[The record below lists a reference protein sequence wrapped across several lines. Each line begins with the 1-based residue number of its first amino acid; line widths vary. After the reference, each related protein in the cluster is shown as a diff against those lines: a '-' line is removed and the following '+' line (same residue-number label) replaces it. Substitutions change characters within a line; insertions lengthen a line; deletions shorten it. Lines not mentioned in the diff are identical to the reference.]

1 MTRPGRAGPG
11 GSPGRHEHGKD
22 WTHLDVSDGPI
33 RDPLTP
39 QSPAAEPTEWAEPP
53 EAAPGPAG
61 LDRVRTG
68 RGRPSARA
76 DRGGAVCGAVDSR
89 HMVRRVTAPD
99 ITASTASRPS
109 GMCDVTSAD
118 GLASLL
124 AIVLAVSERPVT
136 LLLEE
141 LARIEIRLEV
151 LSRTDRELTA
161 YEHHRLDAGPITSA
175 HYRAEL
181 LRTRGGI
188 VAAETELIILPQ
200 RLPAGARAA
209 LADTRFPL
217 GEILAR
223 LGTRRLARRALCRGS
238 CQDSAGKDVAVES
251 LAVLAIGDTKVGITT
266 ERITGAFCR
275 LATERSSL

>member
-11 GSPGRHEHGKD
+11 GFPTCHEHGKD
-22 WTHLDVSDGPI
+22 WTHVELSDGPI
-33 RDPLTP
+33 GDPPTP
-39 QSPAAEPTEWAEPP
+39 QAAAADQREWADTPAA
-53 EAAPGPAG
+53 APDPATLG
-61 LDRVRTG
+61 RVRTG

-76 DRGGAVCGAVDSR
+76 DRGSADWGAGASR
-89 HMVRRVTAPD
+89 HLVRRATAPD
-99 ITASTASRPS
+99 IVASTASRPP

-124 AIVLAVSERPVT
+124 ATVLAVSERPVP

-141 LARIEIRLEV
+141 LAHIEIRFEM

-161 YEHHRLDAGPITSA
+161 TEHRRLDADPATVA
-175 HYRAEL
+175 HHRAEL
-181 LRTRGGI
+181 LRTKNGI
-188 VAAETELIILPQ
+188 VAAETGLIILPQ

-209 LADTRFPL
+209 LAGTRIPL

-223 LGTRRLARRALCRGS
+223 LGTRRLARRTLCRGS

-275 LATERSSL
+275 LATERSLL